1 MKNIRAK
8 MFNSKAAAPENKP
21 DQIIK
26 GIDLK
31 PGQNI
36 ADIGSGG
43 GYYCLRFAKIVGENG
58 RVFIIEYKKGN
69 FLTFNGIFG
78 HNIKKENIIKE
89 MADAGYRLQKEYDFL
104 PKQHFTVYSQSL

>member
-1 MKNIRAK
+1 MENIRAE

-43 GYYCLRFAKIVGENG
+43 GCI
-58 RVFIIEYKKGN
+58 
-69 FLTFNGIFG
+69 FL
-78 HNIKKENIIKE
+78 IKAATDSCKSCHLILLKPATN
-89 MADAGYRLQKEYDFL
+89 
-104 PKQHFTVYSQSL
+104 S